1 MNTLLYLLSW
11 LVAGKTRMI
20 QGVQT
25 RWQTQEGVE
34 VTGETIGWLIA
45 AVILV
50 LAGIYV
56 VINTGIPWMQSTFD
70 TIKSINPNSPGS
82 AK

>member
-1 MNTLLYLLSW
+1 MNTLFVLLSW
-11 LVAGKTRMI
+11 VVTGTGRMFP
-20 QGVQT
+20 GVQT
-25 RWQTQEGVE
+25 RWHTQEGVE

-56 VINTGIPWMQSTFD
+56 VINTGVPWMQSTFD
-70 TIKSINPNSPGS
+70 TIKSITPTASGVQN
-82 AK
+82 

>member
-1 MNTLLYLLSW
+1 MNTLFVLLSW
-11 LVAGKTRMI
+11 FP
-20 QGVQT
+20 GVQT

-56 VINTGIPWMQSTFD
+56 VINTGVPWMQSTFD
-70 TIKSINPNSPGS
+70 TIKSITPTASGVQN
-82 AK
+82 

>member
-1 MNTLLYLLSW
+1 MNTLFFLLSW
-11 LVAGKTRMI
+11 LVAWASRMFPC
-20 QGVQT
+20 VQT

-56 VINTGIPWMQSTFD
+56 VINVGIPWMQSTFS
-70 TIKSINPNSPGS
+70 TISSINPNSPGQLN
-82 AK
+82 

>member
-1 MNTLLYLLSW
+1 MNTLFFLLSW
-11 LVAGKTRMI
+11 IAAWASRMFP
-20 QGVQT
+20 GVQT

-56 VINTGIPWMQSTFD
+56 VINTGIPWMQSTFG
-70 TIKSINPNSPGS
+70 TISSINTSTQGI